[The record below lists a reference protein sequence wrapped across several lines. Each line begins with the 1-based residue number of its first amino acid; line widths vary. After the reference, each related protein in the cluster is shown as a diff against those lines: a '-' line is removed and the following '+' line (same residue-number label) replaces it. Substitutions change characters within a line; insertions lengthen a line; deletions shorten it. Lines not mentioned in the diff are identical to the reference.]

1 MYSDKTTI
9 KRRLF
14 FSNIRMIFISF
25 VAFVLTVRL
34 VIFLTHGRG
43 GPGPHNQAVME
54 YIRYSIDRDS
64 LMTAWI
70 IIFAFFTI
78 LVSVINN
85 IITHRMTKGI
95 VKTLEPLS
103 EGGRQI
109 QAGNFAYR
117 VNYKGNDEFRPV
129 FDAFNEMVKNL
140 ETSNAQRQKEEARR
154 RELIAGIS
162 HDLRT
167 PLTSIKG
174 YIEGIETGVA
184 FTPEMQKKYFS
195 IIKSKT
201 ADLEH
206 IVEQL
211 FLFSKLDMDDF
222 PLNMRRCDI
231 GLVVS
236 DIVENSSA
244 EYAARG
250 LALNLAASLENIF
263 VSTDV
268 LLFRNVIVNIL
279 ENSVKYKT
287 SEHGQMEIS
296 IAAENDCALLRFADN
311 GPGVQEEMLPKLFN
325 VFYRADPSRSKQ
337 GSGLGLA
344 ISAKI
349 IERMGGSIH
358 AEPSAA
364 GGLAVVIKL
373 PLEKPALM
381 KSGSLQEEKNEP

>member
-1 MYSDKTTI
+1 MGEQPVHYSKTTI

-14 FSNIRMIFISF
+14 FSNIRMFLISF
-25 VAFVLTVRL
+25 GAVALTARIMMFIIQV
-34 VIFLTHGRG
+34 TGR
-43 GPGPHNQAVME
+43 PESETIATIRDS
-54 YIRYSIDRDS
+54 YIRDM
-64 LMTAWI
+64 LMVRWI
-70 IIFAFFTI
+70 LFIA
-78 LVSVINN
+78 VSVIIFSIINN
-85 IITHRMTKGI
+85 IVTNRMTNRI
-95 VKTLEPLS
+95 VETMEPLG

-109 QAGNFAYR
+109 QAGNLAYR
-117 VNYKGNDEFRPV
+117 IDYKGDDEFRPV
-129 FDAFNEMVKNL
+129 FEAFNEMATNL
-140 ETSNAQRQKEEARR
+140 ETSTAQRQKEEAGR

-184 FTPEMQKKYFS
+184 STPEMQKKYFA
-195 IIKSKT
+195 IIKNKT

-222 PLNMRRCDI
+222 PLNLRRCDI

-236 DIVENSSA
+236 DITENYRA
-244 EYAARG
+244 EYASRG
-250 LALNLAASLENIF
+250 LAINFTAAPENIF
-263 VSTDV
+263 VCADV
-268 LLFRNVIVNIL
+268 LLLRNVIINIL

-287 SEHGQMEIS
+287 GEHGQMEIS
-296 IAAENDCALLRFADN
+296 VTAENNSAAEQGSALLRFADN
-311 GPGVQEEMLPKLFN
+311 GPGVQAEMLPKLFN
-325 VFYRADPSRSKQ
+325 VFYRADPARSKQ

-349 IERMGGSIH
+349 IERMGGSIY

-364 GGLAVVIKL
+364 GGLAVVIRL
-373 PLEKPALM
+373 
-381 KSGSLQEEKNEP
+381 LQEEKNES

>member
-1 MYSDKTTI
+1 MGEQPVHYSKTTI

-14 FSNIRMIFISF
+14 FSNIRMFLISF
-25 VAFVLTVRL
+25 GAVALTARIMMFIIQV
-34 VIFLTHGRG
+34 TGR
-43 GPGPHNQAVME
+43 PESETIATIRDS
-54 YIRYSIDRDS
+54 YIRDM
-64 LMTAWI
+64 LMVRWI
-70 IIFAFFTI
+70 LFIA
-78 LVSVINN
+78 VSVIIFSIINN
-85 IITHRMTKGI
+85 IVTNRMTNRI
-95 VKTLEPLS
+95 VETMEPLG

-109 QAGNFAYR
+109 QAGNLAYR
-117 VNYKGNDEFRPV
+117 IDYKGDDEFRPV
-129 FDAFNEMVKNL
+129 FEAFNEMATNL
-140 ETSNAQRQKEEARR
+140 ETSTAQRQKEEAGR

-184 FTPEMQKKYFS
+184 STPEMREKYFA
-195 IIKSKT
+195 IIKNKT

-222 PLNMRRCDI
+222 PLNLRRCDI

-236 DIVENSSA
+236 DITENYRA
-244 EYAARG
+244 EYASRG
-250 LALNLAASLENIF
+250 LALNLTAAPEKIF
-263 VSTDV
+263 VCADV
-268 LLFRNVIVNIL
+268 LLLRNVIINIL

-287 SEHGQMEIS
+287 GEHGQMEIS
-296 IAAENDCALLRFADN
+296 ITAKNNFAVLYFADN
-311 GPGVQEEMLPKLFN
+311 GPGVQAEMLPKLFN
-325 VFYRADPSRSKQ
+325 VFYRADPARSKQ

-349 IERMGGSIH
+349 IERMGGSIY

-364 GGLAVVIKL
+364 GGLAVVIRL
-373 PLEKPALM
+373 P
-381 KSGSLQEEKNEP
+381 QEGKNES